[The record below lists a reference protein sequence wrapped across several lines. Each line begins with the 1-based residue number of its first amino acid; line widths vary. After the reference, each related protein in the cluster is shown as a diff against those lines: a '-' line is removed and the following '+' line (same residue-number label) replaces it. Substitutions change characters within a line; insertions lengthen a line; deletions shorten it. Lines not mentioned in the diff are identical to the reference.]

1 MEQAGRSNTNAWG
14 TFRWDKP
21 FELRNYKIL
30 TKLSPPSFCDHAG
43 DISTLGGDNIHAEV
57 NQGTNK
63 KKKKIYISGGTIQGT
78 LLIYVR
84 VIRTRK
90 RPK

>member
-1 MEQAGRSNTNAWG
+1 M
-14 TFRWDKP
+14 
-21 FELRNYKIL
+21 ELRNYKIL
-30 TKLSPPSFCDHAG
+30 TKLSPPSLCGHAG

>member
-1 MEQAGRSNTNAWG
+1 MELTGKANTNAWG

-57 NQGTNK
+57 NQGAGHK
-63 KKKKIYISGGTIQGT
+63 
-78 LLIYVR
+78 
-84 VIRTRK
+84 
-90 RPK
+90 

>member
-1 MEQAGRSNTNAWG
+1 MELAGRSNTNAWG

-63 KKKKIYISGGTIQGT
+63 KKKKIYISGGTILGT
-78 LLIYVR
+78 SYVR
-84 VIRTRK
+84 VTVTRTLG
-90 RPK
+90 PK

>member
-1 MEQAGRSNTNAWG
+1 M
-14 TFRWDKP
+14 
-21 FELRNYKIL
+21 ELRNYKIL

-63 KKKKIYISGGTIQGT
+63 KKKKIYISGGDNTRN
-78 LLIYVR
+78 IY
-84 VIRTRK
+84 
-90 RPK
+90 